1 MKNWSVK
8 LLPSLAPADPSMSF
22 DEAAIWER
30 LANSRRAPLEPDWL
44 GEVYSPSLSI
54 DLRRTLCEKL
64 GMLADR
70 GWPFIARLLQRH
82 GELPDLVMAA
92 GLCHQ
97 IEARDWLLD
106 LLERSRDNNS
116 INLMTVQALGCWGAE
131 VPTAVVNQCLQHPG
145 QEHRLA
151 GLKLLEFRSHCLT
164 DSEVLQFCREA
175 LDDFREPVAI
185 AAIRVLQRRDGA
197 TISARLADLCRVGSD
212 GVAEAAFRALS
223 CIATTDSQK
232 FLLELSQTLQDES
245 RRKLAGQ
252 KLNEQFR
259 T

>member
-22 DEAAIWER
+22 DEAVIWDR
-30 LANSRRAPLEPDWL
+30 LANSRKAPLEPDWL

-54 DLRRTLCEKL
+54 DLRRTLSEKL

-70 GWPFIARLLQRH
+70 GWPVIHQLLQRH
-82 GELPDLVMAA
+82 GERPDLVMAA

-97 IEARDWLLD
+97 IEAREWLLD
-106 LLERSRDNNS
+106 LLKRSRNNDS

-131 VPTAVVNQCLQHPG
+131 VPTAVVNACLKHPG

-164 DSEVLQFCREA
+164 DSELLEFCSAA
-175 LDDFREPVAI
+175 LADFREPVAI
-185 AAIRVLQRRDGA
+185 AAIRVLQRRDGT
-197 TISARLADLCRVGSD
+197 TISARLAELCRLGSD
-212 GVAEAAFRALS
+212 GVANAAFRALS
-223 CIATTDSQK
+223 CIATADSQQ
-232 FLLELSQTLQDES
+232 FLLELSQTLEDES
-245 RRKLAGQ
+245 RRKLASQ